1 MSTFWNRLQAS
12 VSAGWNT
19 FRGLIPRENT
29 NYGTKTARFQRYEI
43 WEAYADNEMYSS
55 GASMVRKLQNRLYS
69 NIRAVMNA
77 APRVVDLFAYYVY
90 VGNIDMEHLTGGA
103 IPIVT
108 DDETIKDGI
117 RQVFKWSN
125 WNALKELFVR
135 HGATYGDSFI
145 KIVDDREHQKV
156 YMEPLHPSRVWDM
169 EIDRRCN
176 TKSVVIQYLR
186 DEEPDLANMAVGT
199 NGVDSSTAR
208 KSYTYTE
215 IITKE
220 KFQTFKDGKP
230 FAYFTDANGQPVSEW
245 INEYGFVPV
254 VAVQHQ
260 NTGLKWGANAY
271 WKVIRKFDELN
282 DVSSLLHDQIRK
294 VIIPILKAMGISK
307 KKRADGSSDLEFS
320 SPNEGGKDNLNILY
334 IPKDTD
340 LQPVTTQID
349 IAGVGTIAK
358 SLQEEIEADLPIL
371 ALQQIRAKG
380 GDLTQPGIEAAYADA
395 IASINTAR
403 ANYDMGMVR
412 ALQMCLTIGGYNGYE
427 GFAGFS
433 LDSYDSG
440 AMEFSIKARPV
451 IAVGISQNEKLTALS
466 SINSMNP
473 ALQKVA
479 LKELGYADDVI
490 DEVTQAAEE
499 ATRNAVRGLAES
511 VFQNKNKSQL
521 GQSNKQGQA
530 LLPAKAGA

>member
-1 MSTFWNRLQAS
+1 MNFFTRLQAG

-19 FRGLIPRENT
+19 FKGLIPRENT
-29 NYGTKTARFQRYEI
+29 AYATKSARFQRYEI

-55 GASMVRKLQNRLYS
+55 GQSMVRKLQNRLYS

-90 VGNIDMEHLTGGA
+90 VGNIDMDHLTGGA

-108 DDETIKDGI
+108 EDETIKDSI

-145 KIVDDREHQKV
+145 KVVDDREHKKV

-169 EIDRRCN
+169 ELDNRCN
-176 TKSVVIQYLR
+176 TKSIVIQYQR
-186 DEEPDLANMAVGT
+186 DEEPDLANMAVGL
-199 NGVDSSTAR
+199 NGVDSTSA
-208 KSYTYTE
+208 KQSYTYTE

-230 FAYFTDANGQPVSEW
+230 FAFYTDANGNPVSEW
-245 INEYGFVPV
+245 TNEYGFVPV

-271 WKVIRKFDELN
+271 WKVIRKIDELN
-282 DVSSLLHDQIRK
+282 DVSSLLNDQIRK
-294 VIIPILKAMGISK
+294 IVIPILKAMGISK
-307 KKRADGSSDLEFS
+307 KKKADGSSDLEFS
-320 SPNEGGKDNLNILY
+320 SPSEGGKDNLNILY
-334 IPKDTD
+334 IPKETD

-349 IAGVGTIAK
+349 VAGVTGVGIGLK
-358 SLQEEIEADLPIL
+358 GEIEADLPIL
-371 ALQQIRAKG
+371 ALQQIRSNG

-395 IASINTAR
+395 IASISTAR
-403 ANYDMGMVR
+403 ANYDMGTVR

-451 IAVGISQNEKLTALS
+451 IAVGISQSEKLTALS

-479 LKELGYADDVI
+479 LKELGYSDDVI

-499 ATRNAVRGLAES
+499 ATRNAVRGLADS
-511 VFQNKNKSQL
+511 VFNGGKQQL
-521 GQSNKQGQA
+521 GRGQQA
-530 LLPAKAGA
+530 KTLPAKAGA